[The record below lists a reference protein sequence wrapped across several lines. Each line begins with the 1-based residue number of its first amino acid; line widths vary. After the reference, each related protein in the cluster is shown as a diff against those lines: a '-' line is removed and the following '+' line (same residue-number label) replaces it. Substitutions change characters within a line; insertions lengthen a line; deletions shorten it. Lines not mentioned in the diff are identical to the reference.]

1 MIERLLALLRRVRR
15 RSARWSV
22 GDDRTFHDGL
32 FGAAS
37 HDPFDRSFPGYVT
50 IRRFAD
56 LAGERIGDARHVL
69 DLGCGPGEI
78 TCELARRYPAV
89 AFTGVDHSAV
99 AIARAQANADRL
111 GLGNVRFSAG
121 DLTSYSPVSKV
132 DLVTLFDAFHHLVD
146 PAGFVARI
154 GRQTDRF
161 FLIEPAGDALG
172 RWRRSLDF
180 DWVPG
185 ELDKIRTRIEH
196 ALEVDTVRP
205 SGPSAEPAAETG
217 RAIENR
223 YPEADYRRFFAGFSL
238 DITGTVAGFDVYPP
252 EPHHSSAWRARAMDA
267 AYAAVAEIDREL
279 RARDLDLHAKHW
291 AIHAVRGAAA
301 DRRRVSRAPADGVVD
316 APELRV
322 QGSFDAAYAPTDLP
336 AELPHGQ
343 EVTVG
348 ARIRNQSWRTWA
360 SEDVERPVLISY
372 HWYDS
377 SRRAVDY
384 DGLRTPLPRP
394 LAPGAECDAAVRL
407 KTPAAPGSYLLEI
420 DLVEEGVSWFSAAGV
435 PPLRVPVRI
444 R

>member
-1 MIERLLALLRRVRR
+1 MFERMLALFRRARR
-15 RSARWSV
+15 RSAQWSV
-22 GDDRTFHDGL
+22 GDDQTFHDGL

-56 LAGERIGDARHVL
+56 LAGERIGDSRHVL

-99 AIARAQANADRL
+99 AVERAQANAARL
-111 GLGNVRFSAG
+111 GLGNVRFATG
-121 DLTSYSPVSKV
+121 DLTSYSPAARA

-146 PAGFVARI
+146 PAGFVERL

-180 DWVPG
+180 DWVPR

-196 ALEVDTVRP
+196 VLAVETIHHAA
-205 SGPSAEPAAETG
+205 SSAGAAAEAG

-223 YPEADYRRFFAGFSL
+223 YPESDYRRFFAGFSL
-238 DITGTVAGFDVYPP
+238 DIAGTVAGFDVYPP
-252 EPHHSSAWRARAMDA
+252 EPHYTSAWRARAMDA
-267 AYAAVAEIDREL
+267 AYGAIAEIDQEL

-291 AIHAVRGAAA
+291 AIYAVRGAAE
-301 DRRRVSRAPADGVVD
+301 RSRVSRKPLDGVVD

-322 QGSFDAAYAPTDLP
+322 QGSFDAVYTATDVP
-336 AELPHGQ
+336 SELPRAQ
-343 EVTVG
+343 EVIVG
-348 ARIRNQSWRTWA
+348 ARIRNQSWRTWT
-360 SEDVERPVLISY
+360 SEGIDRPVLVSY

-394 LAPGAECDAAVRL
+394 LDPGAECEAAVRL
-407 KTPAAPGSYLLEI
+407 KTPAAPGSYRLEI

-435 PPLRVPVRI
+435 PPLRLTVRI